1 VTETVH
7 DIVNL
12 RQQAGHELK
21 ATHIE

>member
-21 ATHIE
+21 ATYIE